1 MGRLTPS
8 TDSSKGVQPSL
19 RAFKSLRTIERK
31 TTSGGGAAG
40 GPIPSVPSNR
50 SPTTQN
56 SEPPSRRKTGKV
68 GSLQTQSPPSPTHL
82 PPTPIQVDSGGGD
95 KQNSA
100 LVGQSAFQKRAR
112 PKTQNGRGALQCPT
126 FLLSLLLNSSPLPLS
141 HRLFVFTSVPAHL
154 ADRKQQKEPVPAT
167 TKPSSSR
174 DSFNPGPSP
183 FALRWN
189 SVKTA
194 FGPPDKFGV
203 G

>member
-1 MGRLTPS
+1 MFLPTVPRPLKTLSRLQEGKRARWAPSKHNHTP
-8 TDSSKGVQPSL
+8 P
-19 RAFKSLRTIERK
+19 
-31 TTSGGGAAG
+31 
-40 GPIPSVPSNR
+40 
-50 SPTTQN
+50 
-56 SEPPSRRKTGKV
+56 
-68 GSLQTQSPPSPTHL
+68 

-126 FLLSLLLNSSPLPLS
+126 YLLSLLLNSSPLPLS